1 MSKKRSSATRRTRSD
16 THERTVPLGYIG
28 NPAPGPPPQT
38 IEIPEAFRPS
48 QASTPS
54 ESSSE
59 GSQSSDKGSDS

>member
-1 MSKKRSSATRRTRSD
+1 MSQQKPPENRASRGD

-28 NPAPGPPPQT
+28 NPAPEPPPRT

-54 ESSSE
+54 EGSSD
-59 GSQSSDKGSDS
+59 GSQPSDEMSTN

>member
-1 MSKKRSSATRRTRSD
+1 MSKKRSTTTRRTRSD

-54 ESSSE
+54 ENPSE
-59 GSQSSDKGSDS
+59 GSQSSGERSDS